1 MSSIGE
7 RLREERLRRS
17 WSLDRISEQTRIN
30 SRFLEALEADELDKL
45 PGSFFARSFVRQ
57 YAKALG
63 LDERQFEPELERLT
77 TPPEAVP
84 IEPQPVREE
93 FDFPSIPLE
102 VETTRPHE
110 RRSLKPLGVL
120 IVAVL
125 ICLGL
130 YAVWQKARQ
139 ALEPDRET
147 PPASASQAPPA
158 EAGSSAA
165 AGSPPAEGPPA
176 VSSAQAASAQPPPPA
191 PAGRLL
197 IELGATDDTWV
208 RVTSDEKIVYSGTLR
223 SGQTKT
229 FQGMDAVSV
238 LTGNA
243 GGLAA
248 SFNGKSIGP
257 VGPKGQLR
265 VIEFTPQGHKI
276 LERKPPPPDTF

>member
-30 SRFLEALEADELDKL
+30 SRFLEALEADELHKL

-84 IEPQPVREE
+84 LEPQPVREE

-102 VETTRPHE
+102 VETTRPRE

-147 PPASASQAPPA
+147 PPASASQASPA

-165 AGSPPAEGPPA
+165 TGSPPAEGPPA

-223 SGQTKT
+223 PGQTKT

-243 GGLAA
+243 GGLVA
-248 SFNGKSIGP
+248 SFNGRSIGP

-276 LERKPPPPDTF
+276 LERKPVPPDTF

>member
-1 MSSIGE
+1 M
-7 RLREERLRRS
+7 
-17 WSLDRISEQTRIN
+17 
-30 SRFLEALEADELDKL
+30 DKL
-45 PGSFFARSFVRQ
+45 PGGFFARSFVRQ

-63 LDERQFEPELERLT
+63 LDEREFDSELERLT

-84 IEPQPVREE
+84 LEPQPAREE
-93 FDFPSIPLE
+93 FDFPPISVE
-102 VETTRPHE
+102 VQTGRE
-110 RRSLKPLGVL
+110 RRWLKPLGAVM
-120 IVAVL
+120 VALLV
-125 ICLGL
+125 CLGL

-139 ALEPDRET
+139 ALEPDREA

-158 EAGSSAA
+158 EPGSSVPT
-165 AGSPPAEGPPA
+165 GSPRAEPSQA
-176 VSSAQAASAQPPPPA
+176 VSSAQTASAQPAPPA

-197 IELGATDDTWV
+197 IELGATEDTWV

-223 SGQTKT
+223 PGQTKT

-248 SFNGKSIGP
+248 SFNGRSIGP

-265 VIEFTPQGHKI
+265 LIEFTPQGHKI